1 MRTEDSMGK
10 TAPVHSLNLEQFLAT
25 IYVDPAARA
34 RFLAS
39 PEAEASRAGL
49 SEQQCLKLKEI
60 DFTGL
65 EMASRSFAQTCLQ
78 AGSVSLLGVWLVAQD
93 TYKPFTAKV
102 VCSDISSPC
111 DESRER
117 QRPAALRAFIQPP
130 SSWLTCGVL
139 KDCIMTITGQSLP
152 IFIQVVWSFLISAR
166 ILMRRM
172 ESLRRRLRPLPF
184 GRERRNISM
193 TC

>member
-65 EMASRSFAQTCLQ
+65 AMASRSFARKR
-78 AGSVSLLGVWLVAQD
+78 ASKRAASASSASGWWL
-93 TYKPFTAKV
+93 
-102 VCSDISSPC
+102 
-111 DESRER
+111 
-117 QRPAALRAFIQPP
+117 
-130 SSWLTCGVL
+130 
-139 KDCIMTITGQSLP
+139 
-152 IFIQVVWSFLISAR
+152 R
-166 ILMRRM
+166 ILTNPSRQKWFA
-172 ESLRRRLRPLPF
+172 PLVWELFTRKVYRSP
-184 GRERRNISM
+184 GPQ
-193 TC
+193 